1 VSAVRSS
8 SGRRWHRITLY
19 IVMSLLLDSAAGA
32 EGTDSATLIEL
43 NGPIAPAMSRYVA
56 RAMSDASV
64 RHSAVIILQMDTPGG
79 LDTSMRAIIR
89 SILASPIPVVTYV
102 APGGARAASAGTY
115 ILYASHF
122 AAMAPA
128 TNLGAATP
136 ISIGGSETPSAPVSP
151 VSPATPN
158 APKGS
163 IAPASTPESSK
174 APEVN
179 TASERKAVNDAVA
192 YIRSLAQLRG
202 RNADWGENAVRGAAS
217 LSAQEALAQHAIDL
231 IATDVPDLL
240 RQLDG
245 RKMRIEERD
254 IVLHTAGATVTRIS
268 PDWRDELLMMLTHPT
283 IAYGLL
289 LIGIY
294 GLLLEGYNPG
304 AVLPGV
310 VGALS
315 LVLALYAFELL
326 AVNFAGVALLILGA
340 GLIVLELFMPA
351 FGSLGIGG
359 LIAFVMGSI
368 LLFDNPSQ
376 GLHMALPLIVGI
388 AMAGALI
395 VAAITWLAVRARGR
409 PVATGAEA
417 MVGELVE
424 VVSLSHNECVVRFG
438 GELWNA
444 HAPVAL
450 HVGQQARI
458 VRVSGLTLWIEPA

>member
-1 VSAVRSS
+1 M
-8 SGRRWHRITLY
+8 G
-19 IVMSLLLDSAAGA
+19 LLLGAAAGA
-32 EGTDSATLIEL
+32 QGTDPVGAAGGGATLIEL
-43 NGPIAPAMSRYVA
+43 NGPIGPAMSHYVA
-56 RAMSDASV
+56 RAMTDAVV

-79 LDTSMRAIIR
+79 LDTSMRAIIKA
-89 SILASPIPVVTYV
+89 ILASPIPVVTYV

-136 ISIGGSETPSAPVSP
+136 ISIGGAETPSAPVSP
-151 VSPATPN
+151 ASPVTPN
-158 APKGS
+158 TSKGS
-163 IAPASTPESSK
+163 SAPTATPESSR
-174 APEVN
+174 APETN

-202 RNADWGENAVRGAAS
+202 RNADWGESAVRGAAS
-217 LSAQEALAQHAIDL
+217 LSAHDALAQHAIDL

-240 RQLDG
+240 HQLDG
-245 RKMRIEERD
+245 RKLRIAEGD
-254 IVLHTAGATVTRIS
+254 MVLQTADATVSRVS
-268 PDWRDELLMMLTHPT
+268 PDWRDQLLIMLTHPT

-315 LVLALYAFELL
+315 LVLGLYAFELL

-359 LIAFVMGSI
+359 LVAFVIGSI
-368 LLFDNPSQ
+368 ILFDNPSQ

-388 AMAGALI
+388 AISGALM
-395 VAAITWLAVRARGR
+395 VAAIAWLAARARGR
-409 PVATGAEA
+409 PLTTGAEA
-417 MVGELVE
+417 MLGELVE
-424 VVSLSHNECVVRFG
+424 VVSLSRNECVVRYG

-444 HAPVAL
+444 QGPVAL

-458 VRVSGLTLWIEPA
+458 VKMSGLTLWVEPA

>member
-1 VSAVRSS
+1 M
-8 SGRRWHRITLY
+8 G
-19 IVMSLLLDSAAGA
+19 LLLGAAAGTQGA
-32 EGTDSATLIEL
+32 GEVVAAGDGATVIDL

-56 RAMSDASV
+56 HAMNDAAV
-64 RHSAVIILQMDTPGG
+64 RHNSVIILQMDTPGG
-79 LDTSMRAIIR
+79 LDTSMRAIIKA
-89 SILASPIPVVTYV
+89 ILASPIPVVAYV

-136 ISIGGSETPSAPVSP
+136 ISIGGAETPSAPVSP
-151 VSPATPN
+151 VTPSTAKGTS
-158 APKGS
+158 APT
-163 IAPASTPESSK
+163 STPEQTK

-202 RNADWGENAVRGAAS
+202 RNADWGESAVRGAAS
-217 LSAQEALAQHAIDL
+217 LSAQDALAQHVIDL
-231 IATDVPDLL
+231 IATDVSDLL

-245 RKMRIEERD
+245 RKVRIAEAD
-254 IVLHTAGATVTRIS
+254 IVLHTAGAAATRVS

-359 LIAFVMGSI
+359 LIAFVIGSI
-368 LLFDNPSQ
+368 ILFDNPSQ
-376 GLHMALPLIVGI
+376 GLHMALPLIIGI
-388 AMAGALI
+388 AIAGALM
-395 VAAITWLAVRARGR
+395 VAAITWLAARASGR
-409 PVATGAEA
+409 PVTTGAEA
-417 MVGELVE
+417 MIGELVE
-424 VVSLSHNECVVRFG
+424 VVSLSRNECVVRYG

-444 HAPVAL
+444 HAAAAL

-458 VRVSGLTLWIEPA
+458 VKVSGLTLWVEPA